1 MMLPLDLRVF
11 TSFDV
16 GLVWGFFLLFLFFFG
31 LKTLLAVSLQMQT
44 DVSHLMTQ

>member
-16 GLVWGFFLLFLFFFG
+16 WGFFSFLFIFG